1 MKTGLFSKI
10 MDTLGRGLRRS
21 KVRIVISGLIGVLVF
36 LILFGTE
43 SLSILDNRLFSR
55 GDPGEHYIGWRFFR
69 DSDWQI
75 LPGLMNRID
84 HPYSVSVIFT
94 DSLPLMAVVFKLFK
108 GILPREFNY
117 LGLWTVFSF
126 FMQGAAAAMIL
137 GLYAG
142 DGADKDVSDGGESYG
157 ENSYAGGSD
166 KGSGSNTGFS
176 FTDLLVIIGAVFFVL
191 TPAFVIRAFW
201 HTTLTS
207 HFLIL
212 FSLYLF
218 FGRERLSER
227 FSMLVR
233 LLFWGIL
240 GFLCGSIHLYFL
252 GICGLIACAYACD
265 EWLRSDEG
273 LFSFLAPLSFGI
285 SGLITIWLLGAFNSG
300 MGSGAPGFG
309 HYSFNLNSLFNGYG
323 WSEIFNFP
331 YYELDQIEGFAY
343 LGFGMI
349 ALILLSGGMMLHRIL
364 SPLISRLRRQL
375 PPEGEAYE
383 MSSHWHLEFSCL
395 PAAFGLFLIS
405 IMIAVSCNV
414 TFGDRLLLSFDFSDA
429 GIIRRVT
436 DIFRSSGRFSW
447 IAVYI
452 LMTGA
457 MAGITGFVNELEKR
471 KESLSAGIMTALI
484 FTLLILQIT
493 DIYPGLSKRST
504 EVRETVEADSVLDD
518 DYWDELAESGR
529 YEHIVIMRKDDLTED
544 ELYSLAFY
552 AIDNGM
558 TINNFNFARAMDL
571 NIDEIASDSAAHPDD
586 DKIYIFTELT
596 QHETINYPELTYR
609 IADGLLV
616 GVKRE

>member
-21 KVRIVISGLIGVLVF
+21 EVRIVISGLIGVLVF

-94 DSLPLMAVVFKLFK
+94 DSLPLMAVIFKLFK

-137 GLYAG
+137 GLYTG
-142 DGADKDVSDGGESYG
+142 DRSDKDISDDGSY
-157 ENSYAGGSD
+157 
-166 KGSGSNTGFS
+166 SGFVFS
-176 FTDLLVIIGAVFFVL
+176 DLLVIIGSVFFVL

-212 FSLYLF
+212 FSLYLL
-218 FGRERLSER
+218 FGREKLSKR
-227 FSMLVR
+227 YSLPVR
-233 LLFWGIL
+233 MLFWGIL

-265 EWLRSDEG
+265 EWLRGNEG
-273 LFSFLAPLSFGI
+273 FFSFLAPVAFGL
-285 SGLITIWLLGAFNSG
+285 SGLITIWLLGAFDSG

-309 HYSFNLNSLFNGYG
+309 YYSFNLNSLFNGNG
-323 WSEIFNFP
+323 WSEIFNLP
-331 YYELDQIEGFAY
+331 YFKGDQIEGFAY
-343 LGFGMI
+343 LGFGMM
-349 ALILLSGGMMLHRIL
+349 ALILLSGGMMLQRIL

-383 MSSHWHLEFSCL
+383 MSSRWHLESSCL

-405 IMIAVSCNV
+405 VMIAVSCNV
-414 TFGDRLLLSFDFSDA
+414 TFGDRLLLSFDLSDA

-616 GVKRE
+616 GVKED

>member
-1 MKTGLFSKI
+1 MKTGLFSDFFEFIK
-10 MDTLGRGLRRS
+10 RGLKRS
-21 KVRIVISGLIGVLVF
+21 RVRVVIAGLIGVLIF
-36 LILFGTE
+36 LILFGTD

-55 GDPGEHYIGWRFFR
+55 GDPGAHYIGWRFFR
-69 DSDWQI
+69 DSDWQ
-75 LPGLMNRID
+75 LCPGLMNRID
-84 HPYSVSVIFT
+84 YPYSVSVIFT
-94 DSLPLMAVVFKLFK
+94 DSLPLMAVIFKLLR
-108 GILPREFNY
+108 GILPVEFNY
-117 LGLWTVFSF
+117 LGLWTAFSF
-126 FMQGAAAAMIL
+126 FMQGAAGAMIL

-142 DGADKDVSDGGESYG
+142 DGDIKNVDP
-157 ENSYAGGSD
+157 
-166 KGSGSNTGFS
+166 GFS
-176 FTDLLVIIGAVFFVL
+176 FSDLLVIIGSVFFIL
-191 TPAFVIRAFW
+191 TPACVIRAFW

-218 FGRERLSER
+218 FGRERLSKR
-227 FSMLVR
+227 FSMPVR

-285 SGLITIWLLGAFNSG
+285 SGLITIWLLGAFDSG

-349 ALILLSGGMMLHRIL
+349 ALILLSGGMMLHRIM
-364 SPLISRLRRQL
+364 SPLVSSLRRQPL
-375 PPEGEAYE
+375 PERDASE
-383 MSSHWHLEFSCL
+383 MHSTCL
-395 PAAFGLFLIS
+395 TSAMVLFVVS

-414 TFGDRLLLSFDFSDA
+414 TIGDRLLLSFDLS
-429 GIIRRVT
+429 GSGVIHRIS

-447 IAVYI
+447 IAVYL
-452 LMTGA
+452 LMTGG
-457 MAGITGFVNELEKR
+457 MAGVIGFVKKLDEKN
-471 KESLSAGIMTALI
+471 ESLSAGIMTALI

-493 DIYPGLSKRST
+493 DIFPGLSKRSA
-504 EVRETVEADSVLDD
+504 EVREAVEADSVLDD

-529 YEHIVIMRKDDLTED
+529 FKHIVIMRKDDLTED

-558 TINNFNFARAMDL
+558 TINNFNFARAVDL

-586 DKIYIFTELT
+586 DEIFIFTELT
-596 QHETINYPELTYR
+596 QHETIDYPELTYR

-616 GVKRE
+616 GVKEE

>member
-1 MKTGLFSKI
+1 MKTDLFSKI

-21 KVRIVISGLIGVLVF
+21 EVRIVISGLIGVLVF

-94 DSLPLMAVVFKLFK
+94 DSLPLMAVIFKLFK

-137 GLYAG
+137 GLYTG
-142 DGADKDVSDGGESYG
+142 DGSDKDVSDDGGY
-157 ENSYAGGSD
+157 
-166 KGSGSNTGFS
+166 SGFVFS
-176 FTDLLVIIGAVFFVL
+176 DLLVIIGSVFFVL

-212 FSLYLF
+212 FSFYLL
-218 FGRERLSER
+218 FGREKLSKR
-227 FSMLVR
+227 YSLPVR
-233 LLFWGIL
+233 MLFWGIL

-265 EWLRSDEG
+265 EWLRGNEG
-273 LFSFLAPLSFGI
+273 FFSFLAPVAFGL
-285 SGLITIWLLGAFNSG
+285 SGLITIWLLGAFDSG

-309 HYSFNLNSLFNGYG
+309 HYSFNLNSLFNGNG
-323 WSEIFNFP
+323 WSEIFNLP
-331 YYELDQIEGFAY
+331 YFKGDQIEGFAY
-343 LGFGMI
+343 LGFGMM
-349 ALILLSGGMMLHRIL
+349 ALILLSAGIKIYEHIKKDKRIDRGVF
-364 SPLISRLRRQL
+364 PV
-375 PPEGEAYE
+375 AT
-383 MSSHWHLEFSCL
+383 
-395 PAAFGLFLIS
+395 GLFVVS
-405 IMIAVSCNV
+405 ILIAVSCNI
-414 TFGDRLLLSFDFSDA
+414 TFSDKLLLSFDLRGSGLIEKVA
-429 GIIRRVT
+429 

-616 GVKRE
+616 GVKRD